1 MPFVF
6 ILVFFLLFFPRMM
19 ERKWIKSQIEDQ
31 RLGRIIEPFIWFK
44 FAVTEE
50 EAELFIDFLFSE
62 VSSVDLI
69 SDYSFTGALQSF
81 LAAY

>member
-1 MPFVF
+1 
-6 ILVFFLLFFPRMM
+6 
-19 ERKWIKSQIEDQ
+19 
-31 RLGRIIEPFIWFK
+31 
-44 FAVTEE
+44 
-50 EAELFIDFLFSE
+50 LFIDFLFSE